1 MTSISK
7 NMYND
12 ELDNIVNKYNNT
24 YHRRIKMKPADVKSS
39 TYSNFYKENNKERPK
54 LKVYDN
60 LRISKYKNNFAEG
73 YVSNWS
79 EVAFLIK
86 NVKNT
91 VPWTYVISD
100 LKDEENVET
109 FYEKEL
115 HKTKQKGFRI
125 EKVIKRKGNK
135 LYVKWKGYDNSFN
148 SGLIKKS

>member
-73 YVSNWS
+73 C
-79 EVAFLIK
+79 F
-86 NVKNT
+86 
-91 VPWTYVISD
+91 
-100 LKDEENVET
+100 
-109 FYEKEL
+109 
-115 HKTKQKGFRI
+115 
-125 EKVIKRKGNK
+125 K
-135 LYVKWKGYDNSFN
+135 LV
-148 SGLIKKS
+148 